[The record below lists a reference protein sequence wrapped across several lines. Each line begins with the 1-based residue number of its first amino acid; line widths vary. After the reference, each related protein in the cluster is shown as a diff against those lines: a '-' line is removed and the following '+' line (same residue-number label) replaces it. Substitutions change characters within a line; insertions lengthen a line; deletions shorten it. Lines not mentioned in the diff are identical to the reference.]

1 MQITSGLFD
10 HIVLQRN
17 RRDVSDAAFGGTAS
31 ANGSLTATVRKSGRA
46 LKGWAD
52 VSLGAVKGKKFQ
64 ARLKDLPAGGPY
76 DITLRVIDADG
87 SAADEL
93 NVTDVLVGD
102 VWLLGGQSNMQGCG
116 LLKDG
121 PKPEAMVR
129 AFYMDDRWA
138 PAKEP
143 IHNMWKTVD
152 QVHIDLSGGVRPPK
166 NDGWGVGPG
175 VAFGQSMREMTGV
188 PQGVIACAHGG
199 TAMAQWDPAMKKA
212 GTKSLYGAMIR
223 RFIKNGS
230 KVAGLI
236 WYQGCSDA
244 DEAAAALYT
253 RRMKALIRATRCDC
267 GKNLPVATVQI
278 SRVMCV
284 PLEASHAWNSIQDQ
298 QRLLQGV
305 IDNLVT
311 VPAIDL
317 SLDDAIHIS
326 GRDQV
331 RLGQRL
337 AQAMGSLTM
346 GRKAGKRPI
355 ELGNISITQSRGSA
369 NVIVEFDNV
378 MGSLRSGDRPVG
390 FTIGGT
396 GPESH
401 VYDVELKGRRAII
414 HSTLPEESISGKCL
428 WYGRGTDPVCNIT
441 DEAGRS
447 LPVFG
452 PIPIGAPRAIT
463 SPIRTLSV
471 SKFLPGADKLNK
483 VEYPK
488 DIKALKLKRRTFPLE
503 FCCVHEEAAPWIDQD
518 PYVFY
523 SCRIKCSEAMRLLAI
538 LGYDGPVKM
547 WVDGR
552 KRHTDLKGTN
562 PANPCDAVV
571 PFRVDAGEHEILVAL
586 GLNGGWAWGIYL
598 RLERLDV
605 PKRLLKEGPAS
616 YAMPAILG

>member
-1 MQITSGLFD
+1 MEVTNGLFD

-17 RRDVSDAAFGGTAS
+17 RRGVSDAALTGAAS
-31 ANGSLTATVRKSGRA
+31 ANGALVATVRKSGRA
-46 LKGWAD
+46 LKGWTD
-52 VSLGAVKGKKFQ
+52 VSLGTVKAKKFQ
-64 ARLKDLPAGGPY
+64 ARLKGLPAGGPY
-76 DITLRVIDADG
+76 DVELRVVDADG
-87 SAADEL
+87 GTIDEL
-93 NVTDVLVGD
+93 TATDVLVGD
-102 VWLLGGQSNMQGCG
+102 VWLLAGQSNMQGVG

-121 PKPEAMVR
+121 PKPDAMVR
-129 AFYMDDRWA
+129 AFYMDDQWA
-138 PAKEP
+138 PAREP

-152 QVHIDLSGGVRPPK
+152 EVHIDLSGGVRPPK

-175 VAFGQSMREMTGV
+175 VAFGQSMRELTGV

-199 TAMAQWDPAMKKA
+199 TSMAQWDPAMKKA
-212 GTKSLYGAMIR
+212 GSKSLYGAMIR

-230 KVAGLI
+230 KVAGLA

-253 RRMKALIRATRCDC
+253 GRMKKLIRATRRDC

-278 SRVMCV
+278 ARVMCV

-298 QRLLQGV
+298 QRRLPDV
-305 IDNLVT
+305 IENLVT

-326 GRDQV
+326 GRGQV
-331 RLGQRL
+331 RLGARL

-346 GRKAGKRPI
+346 GRKAGKPPI
-355 ELGNISITQSRGSA
+355 ELGKISITQSRGSA

-401 VYDVELKGRRAII
+401 LYDVELKGRRAVI
-414 HSTLPEESISGKCL
+414 HSTLPEESVSGKCL

-441 DEAGRS
+441 DESDRS

-463 SPIRTLSV
+463 SPIRTLRV
-471 SKFLPGADKLNK
+471 SKFLPGADKLKK
-483 VEYPK
+483 VDYPK
-488 DIKALKLKRRTFPLE
+488 DIKALGLKQRTFPLE
-503 FCCVHEEAAPWIDQD
+503 FCCIHEETAPWVDQD
-518 PYVFY
+518 PHIFY
-523 SCRIKCSEAMRLLAI
+523 SCRIKCSEAMRLSAI

-552 KRHTDLKGTN
+552 KLLYDPKGTN
-562 PANPCDAVV
+562 PANPSDAVV

-598 RLERLDV
+598 RLERLGV
-605 PKRLLKEGPAS
+605 SKRLLKEGPAS
-616 YAMPAILG
+616 YAMPEVLG